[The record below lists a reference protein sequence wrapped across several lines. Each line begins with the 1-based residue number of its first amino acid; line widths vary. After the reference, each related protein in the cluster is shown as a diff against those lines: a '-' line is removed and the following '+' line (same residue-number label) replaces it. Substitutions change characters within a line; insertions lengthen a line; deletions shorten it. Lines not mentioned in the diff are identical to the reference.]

1 MRQLNSVTCL
11 CEAESGS
18 WRKKTCRYLT
28 QRPSRSARTTTAPE
42 AGPSP
47 AFGEM
52 WEMTT
57 SDELGRIVRTLS
69 AQLQRGACLEPTAES
84 ARSCR
89 ATAARD
95 SVFWR
100 LLLDELSDILGAR
113 RSPWM
118 SQPSLRRRWYATRS
132 EKNEAGSDGRVA
144 KMAFFAVTRRRRVVF
159 LRCWFR
165 ANRRPYVNGG
175 ADVSFQ
181 GDAVEVCGG
190 RHRPDCPWDSRRCR
204 HAPNCFLSSPNSGR
218 HIVHRQQDQ
227 HHRYPWQDRA
237 QDNAQVRVLMRDPSD
252 TKLEAPAVPGVRAL
266 RGQRRLA
273 SAEDHRPH
281 PRPLDTAHRPR

>member
-28 QRPSRSARTTTAPE
+28 LAESCGKEDGSPE

-47 AFGEM
+47 AFGEV

-159 LRCWFR
+159 L
-165 ANRRPYVNGG
+165 
-175 ADVSFQ
+175 
-181 GDAVEVCGG
+181 
-190 RHRPDCPWDSRRCR
+190 
-204 HAPNCFLSSPNSGR
+204 LSLI
-218 HIVHRQQDQ
+218 HI
-227 HHRYPWQDRA
+227 
-237 QDNAQVRVLMRDPSD
+237 
-252 TKLEAPAVPGVRAL
+252 
-266 RGQRRLA
+266 
-273 SAEDHRPH
+273 
-281 PRPLDTAHRPR
+281 